1 MIQEGIKTAN
11 YREITKWNEVIQG
24 GIDAEILVVGS
35 SRALVHFDCEYI
47 EKVTGKTCYNLGFDG
62 TSIPL
67 QKLMFD
73 LYLSKNKAPES
84 LIWSLDFHS
93 FTNKSD
99 YYGFDQLVPYQ
110 ENEIIQ
116 EILEIHETESYQFD
130 LPIFRYSFNPQMK
143 FYGLASYLIA
153 YAKEPVIT
161 KGYRKST
168 RTWGVG
174 ADVAEDNEAKGENIV
189 MDEAIVRGFYQYIAS
204 LKVQYDIR
212 LIMTPY
218 YITKLEKFR
227 NLSEAKEKLTA
238 AAEAIDVNYL
248 DLSATDL
255 SLDQNNFYNES
266 HMTTQGMN
274 HMLGKI
280 EFENL

>member
-24 GIDAEILVVGS
+24 GIDAEILVLGS

-73 LYLSKNKAPES
+73 LYLSKNQAPES

-93 FTNKSD
+93 F
-99 YYGFDQLVPYQ
+99 DQLVPYQ
-110 ENEIIQ
+110 DNEIIQ
-116 EILEIHETESYQFD
+116 KILDIHETPNYQFE
-130 LPIFRYSFNPQMK
+130 LPLFRYSFNPHMK
-143 FYGLASYLIA
+143 FLGLASYLTD
-153 YAKEPVIT
+153 YAKEPIIT

-168 RTWGVG
+168 RTWGIG
-174 ADVAEDNEAKGENIV
+174 TDVPEDKEAKGKNIM
-189 MDEAIVRGFYQYIAS
+189 MDEAIVRDFYQYIAS
-204 LKVQYDIR
+204 LKAQYDIT

-218 YITKLEKFR
+218 YITRLEKLQ
-227 NLSEAKEKLTA
+227 NLTELKEKINA
-238 AAEAIDVNYL
+238 AAEEIDVNYL

-255 SLDQNNFYNES
+255 SLDQSNFYNES
-266 HMTTQGMN
+266 HMTSQGMN
-274 HMLGKI
+274 QMLEMI
-280 EFENL
+280 EFDH